1 MQKGATR
8 VYDYIIIGAGS
19 AGCVIANRLTED
31 PNVSVLLLEAG
42 GPDDKQ
48 EIHIPA
54 AFSKLFKTPYD
65 WAYETEPEPHMNN
78 RKMYWP
84 RGKMLGGSSSIN
96 AMMYIRGNRQDYNEW
111 AELGA
116 QGWSFPDV
124 LPYFKKMENHE
135 IGATDWRGA
144 GGPLNVAQPR
154 SPNPLTTAFFA
165 AAAEAGIN
173 KTDDFNGP
181 HQEGVAYSLL
191 TQKGGKRFSTADAY
205 LRPAMKRPN
214 LTVRTNVLASRVL
227 TEGKRAVGV
236 EFQQNGKS
244 EQERASREVILCG
257 GAINS
262 PQLLLLSGIG
272 PAESLKALGID
283 VVADLPGVGQNLQDH
298 LASGVQWYCTQ
309 PITLASAE
317 KPGNLLNFLLFRK
330 GPLTSNVAEVAGFIK
345 TKPDLPTPDLEI
357 LFAPSLFVDHGFG
370 NPPKQHGY
378 TIGVILLHPE
388 SKGSISLRSTNPADP
403 PRIQANYLA
412 SENDVKLLLDGL
424 KLCRR
429 IGQASALAP
438 YRGAEFLP
446 GEEVKTDEE
455 LTELLRSRAE
465 TLYHPVGTC
474 KMGSDPLAVVDAQL
488 RVVGVEGLRV
498 ADASV
503 MPSIISGHTN
513 APSIMI
519 GERASDFI
527 KQSAAVAQTAQVAS
541 GQ

>member
-1 MQKGATR
+1 M
-8 VYDYIIIGAGS
+8 YDYIIIGAGS
-19 AGCVIANRLTED
+19 AGCVLANRLSED
-31 PNVSVLLLEAG
+31 PKVSVLLLEAG

-54 AFSKLFKTPYD
+54 AFSKLFKTAYD
-65 WAYETEPEPHMNN
+65 WAYETEPEPQMNN

-84 RGKMLGGSSSIN
+84 RGKMLGGSSSMN
-96 AMMYIRGNRQDYNEW
+96 AMMYVRGNRQDYNEW

-116 QGWSFPDV
+116 QGWSFPEV

-144 GGPLNVAQPR
+144 GGPLNVAQQR

-165 AAAEAGIN
+165 AAAEVGIN

-181 HQEGVAYSLL
+181 HQEGVSYALV

-236 EFQQNGKS
+236 EFQQNGKT
-244 EQERASREVILCG
+244 EQERASREVILSG

-272 PAESLKALGID
+272 PADHLKAMGID

-298 LASGVQWYCTQ
+298 LATGVQYHCTQ
-309 PITLASAE
+309 PITLANAE
-317 KPGNLLNFLLFRK
+317 KLGNVANYLLFKK
-330 GPLTSNVAEVAGFIK
+330 GPLTSIVAEVAGFIK
-345 TKPDLPTPDLEI
+345 TKSELPAPDLEI
-357 LFAPSLFVDHGFG
+357 LFAPAFFVDHGFG
-370 NPPKQHGY
+370 NPPEKHGY
-378 TIGVILLHPE
+378 TIGIVLLHPE
-388 SKGSISLRSTNPADP
+388 SKGSISLRSTNPADSP
-403 PRIQANYLA
+403 KIQANYLA
-412 SENDVKLLLDGL
+412 SENDVKVLIEGL
-424 KLCRR
+424 KRCRQ
-429 IGQASALAP
+429 IGQASALAA
-438 YRGAEFLP
+438 YRGPEFLP
-446 GEEVKTDEE
+446 GEAVKSDEDF
-455 LTELLRSRAE
+455 TEFLRSRAE

-488 RVVGVEGLRV
+488 RVIGVEGLRV

-519 GERASDFI
+519 GERASDFV
-527 KQSAAVAQTAQVAS
+527 KQSAAVAQTANVAS
-541 GQ
+541 SQ

>member
-1 MQKGATR
+1 M
-8 VYDYIIIGAGS
+8 YDYIIIGAGS
-19 AGCVIANRLTED
+19 AGCVIANRLSED

-54 AFSKLFKTPYD
+54 AFSKLFKTAYD
-65 WAYETEPEPHMNN
+65 WAYETEPEPQMNN

-96 AMMYIRGNRQDYNEW
+96 AMMYVRGNRQDYNEW

-116 QGWSFPDV
+116 QGWSFPEV

-144 GGPLNVAQPR
+144 GGPLNIAEQR
-154 SPNPLTTAFFA
+154 SPNPLTTSFFG

-181 HQEGVAYSLL
+181 HQEGVSYALL

-205 LRPAMKRPN
+205 LRPAMKRGPN
-214 LTVRTNVLASRVL
+214 LTVRTNVLAGRVL
-227 TEGKRAVGV
+227 TEGTRAVGV
-236 EFQQNGKS
+236 EFQQNGKT

-272 PAESLKALGID
+272 PAEHLKALGID

-298 LASGVQWYCTQ
+298 LASGVQYHCTQ
-309 PITLASAE
+309 PITLANAE
-317 KPGNLLNFLLFRK
+317 KMGNILNFMLFKK

-345 TKPDLPTPDLEI
+345 TKPDLPAPDLEI
-357 LFAPSLFVDHGFG
+357 LFAPAFFADHGFA
-370 NPPKQHGY
+370 NPPGHGY
-378 TIGVILLHPE
+378 TIGLILLHPE
-388 SKGSISLRSTNPADP
+388 SRGTISLRSTNPADP
-403 PRIQANYLA
+403 PRIQPNYLS
-412 SENDVKLLLDGL
+412 SENDLKLLIEGL
-424 KLCRR
+424 KRCRQ

-446 GEEVKTDEE
+446 GEEVKSDEE
-455 LTELLRSRAE
+455 LAEYLRSRAE
-465 TLYHPVGTC
+465 TIYHPVGTC

-503 MPSIISGHTN
+503 MPTVISGHTN

-527 KQSAAVAQTAQVAS
+527 KQSAAVAQTAQVTS
-541 GQ
+541 N